1 MLVSRGNIAYFC
13 NTNLNFDMKKTQFE
27 DTAVLYA
34 VPGQISDSEVLT
46 FLQTNDVNWKYI
58 NIIKEL
64 TGFNDEVI
72 SDWLN
77 ISVRTFR
84 TYRQPENKFKENIKE
99 HILLLLSIIRHGIQ
113 VFGTA
118 KSFEQ
123 WLKTDNLFF
132 DGKNPNSFLNTITG
146 IRFVDDRLTAMEFGD
161 NV

>member
-1 MLVSRGNIAYFC
+1 
-13 NTNLNFDMKKTQFE
+13 MKKAQFE
-27 DTAVLYA
+27 DPAVWYA

-118 KSFEQ
+118 KGFEQ

-132 DGKNPNSFLNTITG
+132 DGKNPNSYLNTITG

>member
-1 MLVSRGNIAYFC
+1 
-13 NTNLNFDMKKTQFE
+13 MKKAQFE
-27 DTAVLYA
+27 DPAVLYA

-123 WLKTDNLFF
+123 WLKTENLFF
-132 DGKNPNSFLNTITG
+132 DGKNPNSYLNTITG